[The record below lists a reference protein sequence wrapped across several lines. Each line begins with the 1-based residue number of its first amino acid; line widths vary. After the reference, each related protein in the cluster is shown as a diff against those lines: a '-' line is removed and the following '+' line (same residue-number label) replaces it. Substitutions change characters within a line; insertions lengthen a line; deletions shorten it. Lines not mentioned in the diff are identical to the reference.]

1 MHLVEVRTR
10 GFRNLPAVVPIAEPV
25 AVVVG
30 ENNAG
35 KSNLID
41 AMRSTLR
48 PLHSYREQ
56 HEITIDD
63 FAADPESGEPT
74 TAELAVELVF
84 DGLDQHARGRLLTCL
99 SADGHALLGVRAELT
114 EAGRVRTTMF
124 GGDARLDEPDLLART
139 AVTFTYLHP
148 LRNAEADLR
157 PGRSNRLVA
166 LLRAL
171 APDVDQEKIVEIAQ
185 QANEALAKV
194 GSIVS
199 ARDDIQ
205 ARLDLILGLNY
216 GQKVDLLFADPV
228 FERVVGTMR
237 AAAGDLAPHDLDRN
251 GLGYN
256 NLLYIATLLAGLEQE
271 KDAELHVLLIEEP
284 EAHLHPQ
291 LQDLLM
297 RYVETAASSRVQVVV
312 TTHSPNLASTPSVER
327 ITVLARERRHRPVVA
342 RAIKEFGIDPDDVA
356 HLHRFLD
363 VTKASLLFARGVLLV
378 EGVAEQLVVP
388 AIAQQ
393 MNKPLAQHGIAVVNI
408 GGLAFRPFAALFG
421 PDRLPYRCALLTD
434 SDPPEDEPEAEE
446 EPAALPEEP
455 PPPPKEVA
463 AAPAAGDAAGDTD
476 DTVAES
482 SADAASMSAAS
493 AALSVL
499 ESENVRVF
507 RSEKTFEW
515 DLVKAGNWDVAVDA
529 VAAQFKGVAARLR
542 KQASDDDSARAD
554 LFLAAVERRKGVV
567 AQELLALVAN
577 GRELKPPSYI
587 EQAVMWLAEEPPEDS
602 TPATEPGPQPES
614 S

>member
-1 MHLVEVRTR
+1 VHLVELRTH

-63 FAADPESGEPT
+63 FAADPASGEPI

-84 DGLDQHARGRLLTCL
+84 DGLDQHARGRMLTCL
-99 SADGHALLGVRAELT
+99 SADGRAVLGTRAELT

-124 GGDARLDEPDLLART
+124 SGDAKLDEPDLLARS

-171 APDVDQEKIVEIAQ
+171 APDADQEKIVEIAQ
-185 QANEALAKV
+185 QANEELAKV
-194 GSIVS
+194 ASIVS

-205 ARLDLILGLNY
+205 ARLDRILGLAY
-216 GQKVDLLFADPV
+216 GQKVDLLFADPA

-237 AAAGDLAPHDLDRN
+237 AAAGDLAAHDLDRN

-271 KDAELHVLLIEEP
+271 KDAELHLLLIEEP

-312 TTHSPNLASTPSVER
+312 TTHSPNLASTPSIER
-327 ITVLARERRHRPVVA
+327 ITVLARERREGPVLA
-342 RAIKEFGIDPDDVA
+342 RAINEFGLDPNDVA

-434 SDPPEDEPEAEE
+434 SDPPEDEPEAEDERGAE
-446 EPAALPEEP
+446 EEHATATPEEP
-455 PPPPKEVA
+455 SPSPEEVA
-463 AAPAAGDAAGDTD
+463 APVVGDAGDTVGD
-476 DTVAES
+476 S
-482 SADAASMSAAS
+482 NGGAAPLSAAS
-493 AALSVL
+493 TALSAL
-499 ESENVRVF
+499 ENENVRVF

-529 VAAQFKGVAARLR
+529 VEAQFKRVAARLR
-542 KQASDDDSARAD
+542 KQASDDESARAS
-554 LFLAAVERRKGVV
+554 LFLAAVERRKGVI
-567 AQELLALVAN
+567 AQELLALVAS
-577 GRELKPPSYI
+577 GRELKAPSYI
-587 EQAVMWLAEEPPEDS
+587 EHAIMWLTEEPPEDG
-602 TPATEPGPQPES
+602 TPAVEQPGFS
-614 S
+614 

>member
-1 MHLVEVRTR
+1 MHLVELRTR
-10 GFRNLPAVVPIAEPV
+10 GFRNLPPVIPIAEPV

-41 AMRSTLR
+41 AVRATLR

-63 FAADPESGEPT
+63 FAADPASGEPI
-74 TAELAVELVF
+74 TAELAVELLF
-84 DGLDQHARGRLLTCL
+84 DGLDQHARGRMLTCL
-99 SADGHALLGVRAELT
+99 SVDGRALLGVRAELT
-114 EAGRVRTTMF
+114 DAGRVRTTMF
-124 GGDARLDEPDLLART
+124 GGDAKLDEPDLLARS

-171 APDVDQEKIVEIAQ
+171 APDADQEKIVEIAQ
-185 QANEALAKV
+185 QANEELAKV
-194 GSIVS
+194 ASIVA

-205 ARLDLILGLNY
+205 ARLDLILGSAY

-237 AAAGDLAPHDLDRN
+237 AAAGDLAAHELDRN

-271 KDAELHVLLIEEP
+271 KDAELHLLLIEEP

-342 RAIKEFGIDPDDVA
+342 RAIKEFGVDPDDVA

-388 AIAQQ
+388 SIAQQ

-446 EPAALPEEP
+446 GQPTAVPEESSSP
-455 PPPPKEVA
+455 PEEM
-463 AAPAAGDAAGDTD
+463 AAGPGADAAD
-476 DTVAES
+476 DTGNTVGDS
-482 SADAASMSAAS
+482 SADAAPMSAVS
-493 AALSVL
+493 AALSAL
-499 ESENVRVF
+499 ENENVRVF

-529 VAAQFKGVAARLR
+529 VAAQFKRVAARLR
-542 KQASDDDSARAD
+542 TQASDDDSARAD

-567 AQELLALVAN
+567 AQELLALVAS
-577 GRELKPPSYI
+577 GRELKAPSYI
-587 EQAVMWLAEEPPEDS
+587 EQAIAWLTEDPPEDGM
-602 TPATEPGPQPES
+602 PAAEHGPES

>member
-10 GFRNLPAVVPIAEPV
+10 GYRNLPAAVLIADPV

-41 AMRSTLR
+41 AIRSTLR
-48 PLHSYREQ
+48 PLHSHREQ
-56 HEITIDD
+56 HEITIND
-63 FAADPESGEPT
+63 FADPGYDEPIT
-74 TAELAVELVF
+74 TELAIELVF
-84 DGLDQHARGRLLTCL
+84 DGLDQHASGRMLTCL
-99 SADGHALLGVRAELT
+99 TADGRALLGVHAELT
-114 EAGRVRTTMF
+114 DAGRVRTTMF
-124 GGDARLDEPDLLART
+124 GGEAKLDEPDLLARS

-157 PGRSNRLVA
+157 PGRSNRLIA

-171 APDVDQEKIVEIAQ
+171 APDADQEKIIQIAQ
-185 QANEALAKV
+185 QANDELGRV

-205 ARLDLILGLNY
+205 GRLDLILGLNY

-228 FERVVGTMR
+228 FDRVVGTMR
-237 AAAGDLAPHDLDRN
+237 AVAGDLAPHDLDRN

-271 KDAELHVLLIEEP
+271 KDAELHLLLIEEP

-297 RYVETAASSRVQVVV
+297 RYVETAASLRVQVIV
-312 TTHSPNLASTPSVER
+312 TTHSPNLAATPSVER
-327 ITVLARERRHRPVVA
+327 ITVLAREQRHGPIVA
-342 RAIKEFGIDPDDVA
+342 RAIKEFGVDADDVA

-388 AIAQQ
+388 AIADQ
-393 MNKPLAQHGIAVVNI
+393 MDKPLAQHGITVVNI

-434 SDPPEDEPEAEE
+434 SDPPDDEPEGQDEQ
-446 EPAALPEEP
+446 PASAPERPSSPPEET
-455 PPPPKEVA
+455 A
-463 AAPAAGDAAGDTD
+463 AAPAAGEGARDTSDAAGG
-476 DTVAES
+476 S
-482 SADAASMSAAS
+482 SADATPMSAAS
-493 AALSVL
+493 AALSGL
-499 ESENVRVF
+499 ENENVRVF

-515 DLVKAGNWDVAVDA
+515 DMVKAGNWDVAVDA
-529 VAAQFKGVAARLR
+529 VEAQYKRVAARLR
-542 KQASDDDSARAD
+542 RQASEHDSERAD
-554 LFLAAVERRKGVV
+554 LFLAAVDRRKGVV
-567 AQELLALVAN
+567 AQELLALLAS
-577 GRELKPPSYI
+577 GRELKPPPYI
-587 EQAVMWLAEEPPEDS
+587 EQAIIWVTGEPFGDG
-602 TPATEPGPQPES
+602 TPATEPEPQPES
-614 S
+614 N